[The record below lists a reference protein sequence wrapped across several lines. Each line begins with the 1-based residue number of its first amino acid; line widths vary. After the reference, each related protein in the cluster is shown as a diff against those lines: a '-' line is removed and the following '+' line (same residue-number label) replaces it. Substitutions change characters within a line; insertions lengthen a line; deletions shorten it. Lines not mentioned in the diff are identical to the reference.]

1 LGLTYIEYF
10 KMRAI
15 KIIIVLVITS
25 FIGFSCESS
34 TYEEISGEVANPTY
48 TAHIQP
54 IIQNNCLSCH
64 STAGGEFPTIESY
77 SQVRNAAEEGNMIC
91 RIDDQSCGSV
101 MPQSGRMPQ
110 TTINT
115 IKNWATNGF
124 PN

>member
-1 LGLTYIEYF
+1 
-10 KMRAI
+10 MRAL

-25 FIGFSCESS
+25 LIGFSCESS

-48 TAHIQP
+48 TVHVQP

-64 STAGGEFPTIESY
+64 